1 MPLEILII
9 VLLAVLNGVFAM
21 SEAAMI
27 ASRRARLHQLA
38 ERGSAGA
45 EVALKIAEEPNRFLS
60 TVQIFITLIGILG
73 GAFGGATVAEEI
85 ADSLRQT
92 SLARYAEAI
101 GFTIVVLFTTYISL
115 ILGELVPKRL
125 ALRSPERIAALVA
138 LPMQRLS
145 KLTAPVVKLL
155 SVSTDAVLW
164 LIGARTTEE
173 SSVTEEEITTMIQH
187 GVETGVFEAVEHDMI
202 EGVFRLGDRRISSLM
217 TPRTEIVWLNA
228 SDTKEENRRKIVES
242 GYSRFPVGDGDLDH
256 VVGLIQAKDIL
267 ARIFTEKEL
276 DLQTIVI
283 DPIYVPESV
292 TASKVLELFRE
303 RSLHMAFVIGEYGG
317 LEGLVT
323 TQDILESIVGEG
335 GEEEAV
341 QRKDGSWLLDG
352 LMSVDDLKDQLD
364 VDEIPGEYN
373 RFETLSGFVMTQ
385 LGDIPKAGVSFE
397 WGGYRFEVVDM
408 DGLRVDKVLVNAI
421 PPEATDEIEAPL
433 L

>member
-9 VLLAVLNGVFAM
+9 VLLAVVNGVFAM

-38 ERGSAGA
+38 ERGSDGA
-45 EVALKIAEEPNRFLS
+45 EAALQIAEDPNRFLS

-85 ADSLRQT
+85 ADGLRQT

-115 ILGELVPKRL
+115 IVGELVPKRL
-125 ALRSPERIAALVA
+125 ALRSPERLAALVA

-155 SVSTDAVLW
+155 SISTDAVLW

-173 SSVTEEEITTMIQH
+173 SPVTEEEITTMIRQ
-187 GVETGVFEAVEHDMI
+187 GVETGVFEAVEHDMV
-202 EGVFRLGDRRISSLM
+202 EGIFRLGDRRISSLM
-217 TPRTEIVWLNA
+217 TPRTEIVWLNMR
-228 SDTKEENRRKIVES
+228 DTKEENRRKIVDS
-242 GYSRFPVGDGDLDH
+242 HYSRFPAGDGDLDH
-256 VVGLIQAKDIL
+256 VVGLVQAKDIL
-267 ARIFTEKEL
+267 AHVFTEQEL
-276 DLQTIVI
+276 NLRAMVRE
-283 DPIYVPESV
+283 PIYVPESM
-292 TASKVLELFRE
+292 TASKVLDMFRE
-303 RSLHMAFVIGEYGG
+303 RSIHMAFVIGEYGG

-323 TQDILESIVGEG
+323 TQDILEAIVGEG
-335 GEEEAV
+335 GVQEAV

-352 LMSVDDLKDQLD
+352 LMSVDDLKDHLD

-385 LGDIPKAGVSFE
+385 LGDIPKESDSFE
-397 WGGYRFEVVDM
+397 WGGYRFEVIDM
-408 DGLRVDKVLVNAI
+408 DGLRVDKVLVSMI
-421 PPEATDEIEAPL
+421 PPEQPGTGEVAQM
-433 L
+433 